1 MGDMTF
7 HHEGWEAPGS
17 VIKSGEERTVGL
29 GWENMRGER
38 SRDGGVD
45 YVIEEEVNGGGRRSK
60 EEKQQRRG

>member
-1 MGDMTF
+1 MTF

-38 SRDGGVD
+38 SRDDGGVD